1 MKKIKFLTIVLAGFL
16 LTITSCVKDLDTVPL
31 DEDVVTSAQVFDDPA
46 AYKQFLAKCYAG
58 LALSGQQNSADNLDI
73 SGIDGGFGQY
83 LRAYFYHQE
92 FPTDEALIGWGDQT
106 IADFHYQ
113 TWASTDIFIS
123 AMYYR
128 IFYQICLA
136 NEFIRETTDAKLSER
151 GVSGDLLEEVKYYR
165 AEVRFLRALSYWHAI
180 DLFGSVPFVTEEDA
194 VGSFFPQQQTREHVF
209 NYIESELL
217 EIQDL
222 LMAPKT
228 NEYGRA
234 DQAAV
239 WTLLAKL
246 YLNAEVYVGQNRYG
260 ECAEYCEKVINAGYS
275 LEPEYQNLFLADN
288 NNCTNEI
295 IFPIVYDG
303 NKSWNYGGTTFII
316 CAAIGGTMTPSDFGV
331 ASGWAGTRTTKSFV
345 KKFYPDIENTKTLGK
360 TTPKEANEYPVL
372 YMPGSHQGWDP
383 TNTNTVV
390 ASVNSDGIYE
400 GFYFFSAGSEF
411 KFTDGP
417 AWDVNYGDNNADG
430 TLDPD
435 GANILVAEEG
445 VYKVEVN
452 TVVDPMNYTLT
463 KTNWG
468 VIGDATPGGWD
479 ADTDMEYVADQVAPG
494 ALTVV
499 MNLTAGTFKFRAN
512 DAWDINFGDTG
523 VDGILDYGGDN
534 IAVSGAGKYL
544 ITLNLGAPDYTYS
557 AVATSI
563 DSRAMFYTD
572 GQSLDIETISTF
584 EQGYAITKFKNVDR
598 NGNPGSYSEFADTDF
613 PLFRLGDVYLMYAE
627 AQLRGAGG
635 NALEYV
641 NKIRERAY
649 GNNSGNITEA
659 ELTLDFILD
668 ERARELYWECHR
680 RTDLIR
686 FGQFTNGTYQWPWKG
701 NVAEGIATSSHRN
714 IYPIPASDLGA
725 NPNLVQNPGY

>member
-1 MKKIKFLTIVLAGFL
+1 MKKIKFLTIVLAGIL
-16 LTITSCVKDLDTVPL
+16 LSMSSCVKDLDTIPL
-31 DEDVVTSAQVFDDPA
+31 DEDVVTSAQVFDDTA
-46 AYKQFLAKCYAG
+46 SYKQFLAKCYAG

-83 LRAYFYHQE
+83 LRAFFYHQE

-128 IFYQICLA
+128 VFYQICLA

-151 GVSGDLLEEVKYYR
+151 GVSGALLDEVKYYR

-180 DLFGSVPFVTEEDA
+180 DLFGTVPFVTENDP
-194 VGSFFPQQQTREHVF
+194 VGSFFPQQQPREYVF

-217 EIQDL
+217 EIQDM
-222 LMAPKT
+222 LMAPRT

-234 DQAAV
+234 DQAAA

-246 YLNAEVYVGQNRYG
+246 YLNAEVYVGQNRYAD
-260 ECAEYCEKVINAGYS
+260 CATYCEKVINAGFT
-275 LEPEYQNLFLADN
+275 LEPEYKNLFLADN
-288 NNCTNEI
+288 HNCDNEI

-316 CAAIGGTMTPSDFGV
+316 CSAIGGSMVPSEFGV
-331 ASGWAGTRTTKSFV
+331 ASGWAGTRTTKAFV
-345 KKFYPDIENTKTLGK
+345 KKFYPDIENQKTLGK
-360 TTPKEANEYPVL
+360 TTPKETNDYPVL

-383 TNTNTVV
+383 TNVNTVV
-390 ASVNSDGIYE
+390 ASVNSDGHYE
-400 GFYFFSAGSEF
+400 GFYFFPAASEF

-417 AWDVNYGDNNADG
+417 AWDVNYGDNDADG
-430 TLDPD
+430 LLDAD
-435 GANILVAEEG
+435 GANIMVAEEG

-452 TVVDPMNYTLT
+452 MTTEPRSYTLT
-463 KTNWG
+463 KINWG
-468 VIGDATPGGWD
+468 VIGSATPGQWD
-479 ADTDMEYVADQVAPG
+479 TDTDMEYVADQVAPG

-499 MNLTAGTFKFRAN
+499 MNLTAGEFKFRAN
-512 DAWDINFGDTG
+512 DAWDMDFGDNEA
-523 VDGILDYGGDN
+523 DGILEYGGAN
-534 IAVSGAGKYL
+534 IVVETAGKYL

-563 DSRAMFYTD
+563 DSRAMFYTE

-584 EQGYAITKFKNVDR
+584 EQGYAITKFKNIDR
-598 NGNPGSYSEFADTDF
+598 NGNPGSYTEFADTDF

-649 GNNSGNITEA
+649 GNNSGNITES

-686 FGQFTNGTYQWPWKG
+686 FGQFTNGTYHWPWKG
-701 NVAEGIATSSHRN
+701 NVAEGIATSAHRN